1 MEPRLSRP
9 APHDAL
15 SEQVAEQA
23 IRAFRERHA
32 ELELAPVVVVIPAL
46 NEEDCVGGV
55 LDDIPAEVCGL
66 AVQTIVV
73 DDGSSD
79 RTGDVAREHGAL
91 VARLERNLGQGS
103 AFRVGY
109 RLGRE
114 HGARYLVTL
123 DADGQWDPADMAGVL
138 QPVVDGEAEFVL
150 GSRVLGRTENENRLR
165 GAGVLVFGRLVSLL
179 TGVKVTDTSSG
190 LRAMVAELTAKVPQ
204 HEPQYQS
211 SELLLGAIY
220 AGYRVAE
227 RPIVMHK
234 RAAGESKKGH
244 DVMFGVR
251 YANVLLR
258 TWWRARRSVKL
269 HTEPEPEPESQSEPA
284 DVEVEQVR
292 G

>member
-1 MEPRLSRP
+1 MEQRLSQRRP
-9 APHDAL
+9 FDAAL
-15 SEQVAEQA
+15 ADRVSEEAV
-23 IRAFRERHA
+23 RAFRERHE

-46 NEEDCVGGV
+46 NEAECVGGV
-55 LDDIPAEVCGL
+55 LDAIPAEACGL
-66 AVQTIVV
+66 PVQTIVV

-79 RTGDVAREHGAL
+79 DTSGIARAHGAF
-91 VARLERNLGQGS
+91 VARLKQNLGQGA

-138 QPVVDGEAEFVL
+138 QPVVEGEADFVL
-150 GSRVLGRTENENRLR
+150 GSRVLGRAETDNRLR
-165 GAGVLVFGRLVSLL
+165 GLGVRVFGVLVTAL
-179 TGVKVTDTSSG
+179 TRVKVTDTSSG
-190 LRAMVAELTAKVPQ
+190 LRAMLAEVTARVPQ

-220 AGYRVAE
+220 CGYRIAE

-258 TWWRARRSVKL
+258 TWWRARRSAGQLPAAAAV
-269 HTEPEPEPESQSEPA
+269 EP
-284 DVEVEQVR
+284 EVEQVR

>member
-1 MEPRLSRP
+1 MEQRLSQRRP
-9 APHDAL
+9 YDPAL
-15 SEQVAEQA
+15 ADQVAGQA
-23 IRAFRERHA
+23 VRAFRERHG

-46 NEEDCVGGV
+46 NEAECVGGV
-55 LDDIPAEVCGL
+55 LDDMPAEACGL
-66 AVQTIVV
+66 PVQTIVV
-73 DDGSSD
+73 DDD
-79 RTGDVAREHGAL
+79 NTDATGEVARAHGAF
-91 VARLERNLGQGS
+91 VARLEQNLGQGA

-138 QPVVDGEAEFVL
+138 EPVVDGEADFVL
-150 GSRVLGRTENENRLR
+150 GSRVLGRAETDNRLR
-165 GAGVLVFGRLVSLL
+165 GLGVRVFGILVTAL
-179 TGVKVTDTSSG
+179 TRVRVTDTSSG
-190 LRAMVAELTAKVPQ
+190 LRAMLAEVTARVPQ

-220 AGYRVAE
+220 CGYRIAE

-251 YANVLLR
+251 YANVILR
-258 TWWRARRSVKL
+258 TWWRARRSVGQAASAAAV
-269 HTEPEPEPESQSEPA
+269 EP
-284 DVEVEQVR
+284 EVEQVR

>member
-1 MEPRLSRP
+1 LEQRLSRP
-9 APHDAL
+9 RPQDAL
-15 SEQVAEQA
+15 ADQVADQA

-46 NEEDCVGGV
+46 NEEECVGGV
-55 LDDIPAEVCGL
+55 LDDIPDEACGL

-79 RTGDVAREHGAL
+79 RTGEVAREHGAF
-91 VARLERNLGQGS
+91 VARLERNLGQGA

-138 QPVVDGEAEFVL
+138 QPVVDGEADFVL
-150 GSRVLGRTENENRLR
+150 GSRVLGRAETDNRLR
-165 GAGVLVFGRLVSLL
+165 GLGVRVFGTLVTAL
-179 TGVKVTDTSSG
+179 TRVKVTDTSSG
-190 LRAMVAELTAKVPQ
+190 LRAMLAEVTARVPQ

-220 AGYRVAE
+220 AGYRVSE

-251 YANVLLR
+251 YANVILR
-258 TWWRARRSVKL
+258 TWWRARRSAKL
-269 HTEPEPEPESQSEPA
+269 QPQPQPQPQPEPA
-284 DVEVEQVR
+284 AVEVEQVR

>member
-1 MEPRLSRP
+1 MEQRLSQRRP
-9 APHDAL
+9 FDPAL
-15 SEQVAEQA
+15 ADQVAEQA
-23 IRAFRERHA
+23 VRAFRERHG

-46 NEEDCVGGV
+46 NEAECVGGV
-55 LDDIPAEVCGL
+55 LDAIPDEECGL
-66 AVQTIVV
+66 PVQTIVV
-73 DDGSSD
+73 DDGSTDATSE
-79 RTGDVAREHGAL
+79 VARAHGAL
-91 VARLERNLGQGS
+91 VARLEQNLGQGA

-138 QPVVDGEAEFVL
+138 QPVVEGEADFVL
-150 GSRVLGRTENENRLR
+150 GSRVLGRTENDNRLR
-165 GAGVLVFGRLVSLL
+165 GAGVRVFGTLVSAL

-190 LRAMVAELTAKVPQ
+190 LRAMLAEVTARVPQ

-220 AGYRVAE
+220 AGYRIAE

-251 YANVLLR
+251 YANVILR
-258 TWWRARRSVKL
+258 TWWRARRSAGQVASAAAV
-269 HTEPEPEPESQSEPA
+269 EP
-284 DVEVEQVR
+284 EVEQVR

>member
-1 MEPRLSRP
+1 MEQRLSRP
-9 APHDAL
+9 RPQDAL
-15 SEQVAEQA
+15 ADQVADQA
-23 IRAFRERHA
+23 VRAFREDHA
-32 ELELAPVVVVIPAL
+32 DLELAPVAVVIPAL
-46 NEEDCVGGV
+46 NEEECVGGV
-55 LDDIPAEVCGL
+55 LDEIPAEACGL

-79 RTGDVAREHGAL
+79 RTGEVAREHGAL
-91 VARLERNLGQGS
+91 VARLGRNLGQGA

-138 QPVVDGEAEFVL
+138 QPVVDGEAEFAL
-150 GSRVLGRTENENRLR
+150 GSRVLGRTENDNRLR
-165 GAGVLVFGRLVSLL
+165 GAGVRVFGTLVTVL
-179 TGVKVTDTSSG
+179 TGVKITDTSSG
-190 LRAMVAELTAKVPQ
+190 LRAMVAELTATVPP

-258 TWWRARRSVKL
+258 TWWRARRSAKL
-269 HTEPEPEPESQSEPA
+269 HTQAEPA
-284 DVEVEQVR
+284 EVEFEQVR

>member
-1 MEPRLSRP
+1 MEQRLSQRRP
-9 APHDAL
+9 YDAAL
-15 SEQVAEQA
+15 ADQVAEEA
-23 IRAFRERHA
+23 VGAFRVRHG

-46 NEEDCVGGV
+46 NEAECVGGV
-55 LDDIPAEVCGL
+55 LDAIPAEACGL
-66 AVQTIVV
+66 PVQTIVV
-73 DDGSSD
+73 DDGSTDDTS
-79 RTGDVAREHGAL
+79 DVAQAHGAF
-91 VARLERNLGQGS
+91 VARLGQNLGQGA

-138 QPVVDGEAEFVL
+138 APVVEGEADFVL
-150 GSRVLGRTENENRLR
+150 GSRVLGRAETDNRLR
-165 GAGVLVFGRLVSLL
+165 GLGVRVFGLLVTAL
-179 TGVKVTDTSSG
+179 TRVKVTDTSSG
-190 LRAMVAELTAKVPQ
+190 LRAMLAEVTARVPQ

-220 AGYRVAE
+220 CGYRVAE

-251 YANVLLR
+251 YANVILR
-258 TWWRARRSVKL
+258 TWWRARRSAGQAASAATV
-269 HTEPEPEPESQSEPA
+269 P
-284 DVEVEQVR
+284 VEQVR

>member
-1 MEPRLSRP
+1 MEQRLSQRRP
-9 APHDAL
+9 YDANL
-15 SEQVAEQA
+15 AEQVGDAA
-23 IRAFRERHA
+23 VSAFRERHG

-46 NEEDCVGGV
+46 NEAECVGGV
-55 LDDIPAEVCGL
+55 LDAMPDEACGL
-66 AVQTIVV
+66 PVQTIVV

-79 RTGDVAREHGAL
+79 ATSEVARAHGAL
-91 VARLERNLGQGS
+91 VARLEQNLGQGS

-138 QPVVDGEAEFVL
+138 QPVVDGEADFVL
-150 GSRVLGRTENENRLR
+150 GSRVLGRTENDNRLR
-165 GAGVLVFGRLVSLL
+165 GMGVRVFGTLVSAL

-190 LRAMVAELTAKVPQ
+190 LRAMLAEVTARVPQ

-220 AGYRVAE
+220 AGYRIAE

-251 YANVLLR
+251 YANVILR
-258 TWWRARRSVKL
+258 TWWRARRSAGQPASAAAVER
-269 HTEPEPEPESQSEPA
+269 EP
-284 DVEVEQVR
+284 EVEQVR

>member
-1 MEPRLSRP
+1 MEQRLSQRRP
-9 APHDAL
+9 YDAAL
-15 SEQVAEQA
+15 ADQVAEEA
-23 IRAFRERHA
+23 VGAFRVRHG

-46 NEEDCVGGV
+46 NEAECVGGV
-55 LDDIPAEVCGL
+55 LDAIPAEACGL

-73 DDGSSD
+73 DDGSTDDTS
-79 RTGDVAREHGAL
+79 DVAQAHGAF
-91 VARLERNLGQGS
+91 VARLGQNLGQGA

-138 QPVVDGEAEFVL
+138 APVVEGEADFVL
-150 GSRVLGRTENENRLR
+150 GSRVLGRAETDNRLR
-165 GAGVLVFGRLVSLL
+165 GLGVRVFGLLVTAL
-179 TGVKVTDTSSG
+179 TRVKVTDTSSG
-190 LRAMVAELTAKVPQ
+190 LRAMLAEVTARVPQ

-220 AGYRVAE
+220 CGYRVAE

-251 YANVLLR
+251 YANVILR
-258 TWWRARRSVKL
+258 TWWRARRSAGQAASAATV
-269 HTEPEPEPESQSEPA
+269 P
-284 DVEVEQVR
+284 VEQVR

>member
-1 MEPRLSRP
+1 LEQRLNSRG
-9 APHDAL
+9 PHDAAL
-15 SEQVAEQA
+15 ADQVAEEA
-23 IRAFRERHA
+23 VRAFRERHV
-32 ELELAPVVVVIPAL
+32 ELSLAPVVVVIPAL

-55 LDDIPAEVCGL
+55 LDAVPAEACGL
-66 AVQTIVV
+66 PVQTIVV

-79 RTGDVAREHGAL
+79 RTSDVAREHGAL

-123 DADGQWDPADMAGVL
+123 DADGQWDPADIPAVL
-138 QPVVDGEAEFVL
+138 APVVEGEADFVL
-150 GSRVLGRTENENRLR
+150 GSRVLGRAETDNALR
-165 GAGVLVFGRLVSLL
+165 GLGVRVFGGLVTAL
-179 TGVKVTDTSSG
+179 TRVRVTDTSSG
-190 LRAMVAELTAKVPQ
+190 LRAMLAEVTANVPQ

-220 AGYRVAE
+220 CGYRIAE

-244 DVMFGVR
+244 DIMFGVR
-251 YANVLLR
+251 YAHVILR
-258 TWWRARRSVKL
+258 TWRRARR
-269 HTEPEPEPESQSEPA
+269 HAEPA
-284 DVEVEQVR
+284 TNTAAVGVEQLR

>member
-1 MEPRLSRP
+1 MEQRLNSRP
-9 APHDAL
+9 PHDAAL
-15 SEQVAEQA
+15 ADRISEEAV
-23 IRAFRERHA
+23 RAFRERHPD
-32 ELELAPVVVVIPAL
+32 LRVAPVVVVIPAL
-46 NEEDCVGGV
+46 NEEECVGGV
-55 LDDIPAEVCGL
+55 LDAIPDEACGL

-79 RTGDVAREHGAL
+79 GTGDVARAHGAL

-114 HGARYLVTL
+114 HGARFLVTL
-123 DADGQWDPADMAGVL
+123 DADGQWDPADIAGVL
-138 QPVVDGEAEFVL
+138 QPVVDGEADFVL
-150 GSRVLGRTENENRLR
+150 GSRVLGRAETDNRLR
-165 GAGVLVFGRLVSLL
+165 GLGVRVFGGLVTAL
-179 TGVKVTDTSSG
+179 TRVKVTDTSSG
-190 LRAMVAELTAKVPQ
+190 LRAMVAELTARVPQ

-220 AGYRVAE
+220 CGYRIAE

-251 YANVLLR
+251 YANVILR
-258 TWWRARRSVKL
+258 TWWRARRSAARATNAAAVG
-269 HTEPEPEPESQSEPA
+269 
-284 DVEVEQVR
+284 VEQAR

>member
-1 MEPRLSRP
+1 LEQRLNSRG
-9 APHDAL
+9 PHDAAL
-15 SEQVAEQA
+15 ADQVAEEA
-23 IRAFRERHA
+23 VRAFRERHV
-32 ELELAPVVVVIPAL
+32 ELSLAPVVVVIPAL

-55 LDDIPAEVCGL
+55 LDAVPAEACGL
-66 AVQTIVV
+66 PVQTIVV

-79 RTGDVAREHGAL
+79 RTSDVAREHGAL

-123 DADGQWDPADMAGVL
+123 DADGQWDPADIPAVL
-138 QPVVDGEAEFVL
+138 APVVEGEADFVL
-150 GSRVLGRTENENRLR
+150 GSRVLGRAETDNMLR
-165 GAGVLVFGRLVSLL
+165 GLGVRVFGGLVTAL
-179 TGVKVTDTSSG
+179 TRVRVTDTSSG
-190 LRAMVAELTAKVPQ
+190 LRAMLAEVTANVPQ

-220 AGYRVAE
+220 CGYRIAE

-244 DVMFGVR
+244 DIMFGVR
-251 YANVLLR
+251 YAHVILR
-258 TWWRARRSVKL
+258 TWRRARR
-269 HTEPEPEPESQSEPA
+269 HAEPA
-284 DVEVEQVR
+284 TNTAAVGVEQLR

>member
-1 MEPRLSRP
+1 MEQRLNSRR
-9 APHDAL
+9 PHDAAL
-15 SEQVAEQA
+15 ADRIAEQA
-23 IRAFRERHA
+23 VEAFRDRYG

-46 NEEDCVGGV
+46 NEEECVGGV
-55 LDDIPAEVCGL
+55 LDAVPDETCGL

-79 RTGDVAREHGAL
+79 RTGEVASEHGAF
-91 VARLERNLGQGS
+91 VARLARNLGQGS

-123 DADGQWDPADMAGVL
+123 DADGQWDPADMEGVL
-138 QPVVDGEAEFVL
+138 QPVVDGEADFVL
-150 GSRVLGRTENENRLR
+150 GSRVLGRAETDNRLR
-165 GAGVLVFGRLVSLL
+165 GAGVRVFGGLVTAL
-179 TGVKVTDTSSG
+179 TGVKITDTSSG
-190 LRAMVAELTAKVPQ
+190 LRAMVAELTAVVPQ

-220 AGYRVAE
+220 AGYRIAE

-244 DVMFGVR
+244 DIMFGVR
-251 YANVLLR
+251 YANVILR
-258 TWWRARRSVKL
+258 TWWRARRSPQLATHAATVG
-269 HTEPEPEPESQSEPA
+269 
-284 DVEVEQVR
+284 VEQVR

>member
-1 MEPRLSRP
+1 MEQRLSQRRP
-9 APHDAL
+9 LDPAL
-15 SEQVAEQA
+15 ADKVAEQA
-23 IRAFRERHA
+23 VRAFRARHG

-46 NEEDCVGGV
+46 NEAECVGGV
-55 LDDIPAEVCGL
+55 LDATPDEACGL
-66 AVQTIVV
+66 PVQTIVV

-79 RTGDVAREHGAL
+79 ATSEVARAHGAL
-91 VARLERNLGQGS
+91 VARLEQNLGQGS

-138 QPVVDGEAEFVL
+138 QPVVDGEADFVL
-150 GSRVLGRTENENRLR
+150 GSRVLGRTENDNRLR
-165 GAGVLVFGRLVSLL
+165 GMGVRVFGTLVSAL

-190 LRAMVAELTAKVPQ
+190 LRAMLAEVTARVPQ

-220 AGYRVAE
+220 AGYRIAE

-251 YANVLLR
+251 YANVILR
-258 TWWRARRSVKL
+258 TWWRARRSAGQPASAAAVER
-269 HTEPEPEPESQSEPA
+269 EP
-284 DVEVEQVR
+284 EVEQVR

>member
-1 MEPRLSRP
+1 MEQRLSQRRP
-9 APHDAL
+9 LDPAL
-15 SEQVAEQA
+15 ADQVAEQA
-23 IRAFRERHA
+23 VRAFRERHG

-46 NEEDCVGGV
+46 NEAECVGGV
-55 LDDIPAEVCGL
+55 LDAMPSEACGL
-66 AVQTIVV
+66 PVQTIVV
-73 DDGSSD
+73 DDGSTDATS
-79 RTGDVAREHGAL
+79 DVARAHGAF
-91 VARLERNLGQGS
+91 VARLEQNLGQGS

-138 QPVVDGEAEFVL
+138 EPVVDGEADFVL
-150 GSRVLGRTENENRLR
+150 GSRVLGRAETDNRLR
-165 GAGVLVFGRLVSLL
+165 GLGVRVFGFLVTAL
-179 TGVKVTDTSSG
+179 TRVKITDTSSG
-190 LRAMVAELTAKVPQ
+190 LRAMLAEVTARVPQ

-220 AGYRVAE
+220 CGYRIAE

-251 YANVLLR
+251 YANVILR
-258 TWWRARRSVKL
+258 TWWRARRSAGQVASAAAV
-269 HTEPEPEPESQSEPA
+269 EP
-284 DVEVEQVR
+284 EVEQVR

>member
-1 MEPRLSRP
+1 MEQRLSQRRP
-9 APHDAL
+9 YDPAVAD
-15 SEQVAEQA
+15 QVAEQA
-23 IRAFRERHA
+23 VRAFRERHG
-32 ELELAPVVVVIPAL
+32 ELELDPVVVVIPAL
-46 NEEDCVGGV
+46 NEAECVGGV
-55 LDDIPAEVCGL
+55 LDAIPAEACGL
-66 AVQTIVV
+66 PVQTIVV
-73 DDGSSD
+73 DDGSTDATSE
-79 RTGDVAREHGAL
+79 VARAHDAF
-91 VARLERNLGQGS
+91 VARLEQNLGQGA

-123 DADGQWDPADMAGVL
+123 DADGQWDPADVAPVL
-138 QPVVDGEAEFVL
+138 QPVVDGEADFVL
-150 GSRVLGRTENENRLR
+150 GSRVLGRTENDNRLR
-165 GAGVLVFGRLVSLL
+165 GLGVRVFGTLVSAL

-190 LRAMVAELTAKVPQ
+190 LRAMLAEVTARVPQ

-220 AGYRVAE
+220 CGYRIAE

-251 YANVLLR
+251 YANVILR
-258 TWWRARRSVKL
+258 TWWRARRSAGQAATAAAV
-269 HTEPEPEPESQSEPA
+269 EP
-284 DVEVEQVR
+284 EVEQVR